1 MVRQTLLLDIINELI
16 CTTLQ
21 ERLTEWRLFISLNVF
36 PTQAGQ
42 TAGDS
47 SDPSSAE
54 QPG

>member
-1 MVRQTLLLDIINELI
+1 MHNLARTSH
-16 CTTLQ
+16 
-21 ERLTEWRLFISLNVF
+21 RTETVISVDAL

-42 TAGDS
+42 TEGDS